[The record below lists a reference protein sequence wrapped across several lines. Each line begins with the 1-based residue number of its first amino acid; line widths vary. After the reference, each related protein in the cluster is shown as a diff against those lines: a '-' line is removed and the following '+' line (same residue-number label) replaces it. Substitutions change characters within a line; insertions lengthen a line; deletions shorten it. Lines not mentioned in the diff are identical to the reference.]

1 MGWCQVFVHDML
13 RHSMYTIKQAAQR
26 TGIPVPLLRAW
37 ERRYGV
43 VVPTRTEAG
52 YRLYDDDAIQRL
64 RAMRG
69 LVGSGWSARQAA
81 EHLVTLS
88 ADDLARLAAGP
99 DERPA
104 ADEGRPE
111 SLAQAAARVDAIGI
125 ERALDDIFASGSFE
139 VAVERRLYPAL
150 KGLGDAWERGEVDVA
165 GEHAASSAVLR
176 RLGMAFEAAGHGN
189 TAVAPVLVGL
199 PPGGRHE
206 LPALAFAT
214 ALLRAGIEA
223 TYLGADVPT
232 ASWVAAATEVNAR
245 AVVMGVSTADDVAAA
260 TGVAEMLLSRLPE
273 LIVAVGGRH
282 AADLPKDMAVPLPDA
297 PGTAVAEMRRLLS
310 SR

>member
-1 MGWCQVFVHDML
+1 
-13 RHSMYTIKQAAQR
+13 MYTIKEAAQR

-43 VVPTRTEAG
+43 VVPMRTEAG

-69 LVGSGWSARQAA
+69 LVDSGWSARQAA
-81 EHLVTLS
+81 EHLGTLTG
-88 ADDLARLAAGP
+88 DEVARMAAGP
-99 DERPA
+99 GGNIA
-104 ADEGRPE
+104 ADDGRPQN
-111 SLAQAAARVDAIGI
+111 LAQAAARVDGIAI

-150 KGLGDAWERGEVDVA
+150 EALGDAWERGEVDVA

-189 TAVAPVLVGL
+189 TSVAPVLVGL

-214 ALLRAGIEA
+214 ALLRAGIE
-223 TYLGADVPT
+223 TIYLGADVPI
-232 ASWVAAATEVNAR
+232 ASWAAAAAEINAR

-260 TGVAEMLLSRLPE
+260 TSVAERLRTSLPG
-273 LIVAVGGRH
+273 LIVAAGGRH
-282 AADLPKDMAVPLPDA
+282 AADLPTDVAVTLPDA
-297 PGTAVAEMRRLLS
+297 PGAAVAEMRRLLS